1 MPETETSAPASFP
14 EPPPE
19 LRSRNRLK
27 LLAFFGPGAIMASVT
42 ITSGETLFASRSG
55 AIFGYT
61 MLWCLLGVAIMKG
74 IQVYGG
80 MRFLVVTGY
89 HPMEGWAYLP
99 GPRAWCPILIG
110 ILSLVCF
117 PFWLSGLPK
126 MLGQITNWVCGLQ
139 RHENA
144 QTLERLWATF
154 YIAFAVTI
162 TLLQTYNFLE
172 KVQTVILVTLLVSI
186 FVAVIASNPDWLAAL
201 LGAVKPSLPHY
212 SDWVVQKYPNVT
224 RRAPWVEISTYM
236 GALGGGTY
244 DYLGYVGM
252 LREKGWGMIQRVGRL
267 IPLRQL
273 KSSLPA
279 DKAEVE
285 RGRTWLRAPAIDCSI
300 SFACVLAFSAAFLIL
315 GAVILN
321 PIRTVPDG
329 TELFNHQA
337 LFLTRIHESLVYL
350 YQVGVFMAFFGTII
364 GAYEIYTRTTAEC
377 LRGVWRRGEG
387 VPLRWVRLGVV
398 IYTGAVGLLLVWT
411 VRDPV
416 KIVTI
421 PALLGGVF
429 ACGLWCFAVLWA
441 ERRFLPQA
449 YRMKTGLFVLTII
462 AGTAMT
468 VFGAVAIWLHF
479 APMIKN
485 LIKAIL

>member
-1 MPETETSAPASFP
+1 MPEIEPSVSASFP

-19 LRSRNRLK
+19 LRPRNPLK

-55 AIFGYT
+55 AIFQYA
-61 MLWCLLGVAIMKG
+61 MLWCLLGAAVMKC

-80 MRFLVVTGY
+80 MRFLVLTGY

-126 MLGQITNWVCGLQ
+126 MLGQITNWICGLDKHQ
-139 RHENA
+139 DA
-144 QTLERLWATF
+144 QTFERLWATF
-154 YIAFAVTI
+154 YIAFAVTV
-162 TLLQTYNFLE
+162 TLLQTYGFLE
-172 KVQTVILVTLLVSI
+172 KVQTVILVILLVSI
-186 FVAVIASNPDWLAAL
+186 FVAVIVSNPDWLAAL
-201 LGAVKPSLPHY
+201 VGAVRPSLPHY
-212 SDWVVQKYPNVT
+212 SDWVVQKYPKVAE
-224 RRAPWVEISTYM
+224 RPPWVEISTYM

-267 IPLRQL
+267 LPLGQL
-273 KSSLPA
+273 RSSLSI
-279 DKAEVE
+279 DKVEVKK
-285 RGRTWLRAPAIDCSI
+285 GRAWLRAPLIDCSI
-300 SFACVLAFSAAFLIL
+300 SFGCVLAFSAAFLIL

-321 PIRTVPDG
+321 PTRTVPDG

-337 LFLTRIHESLVYL
+337 RFLTRIHDSLVYV

-364 GAYEIYTRTTAEC
+364 GAYEVYTRTTAEC
-377 LRGVWRRGEG
+377 LRGVLRRTQA
-387 VPLRWVRLGVV
+387 VPLRRVRLGVV
-398 IYTGAVGLLLVWT
+398 IYTGALGLLLAWT

-441 ERRFLPQA
+441 ERRFLPKA
-449 YRMKTGLFVLTII
+449 YRMRRGLFALTVVS
-462 AGTAMT
+462 GTAMT
-468 VFGAVAIWLHF
+468 TFGAVAIYLHF
-479 APMIKN
+479 GPMIKGLLKCN
-485 LIKAIL
+485 